1 VAVAAGCGVI
11 ENPPTVTTGKE
22 GPVPIALRE
31 ITMSNFIAC
40 IKLSVAEAQK
50 DFVASNVFS
59 LAEAKV
65 DRVSNPLAIY
75 ADDELVGF
83 IMYDVNVG
91 EKRGSISRLMV
102 DARFQGR
109 GYGRAAMA
117 EVVDRLK
124 REPGLRDI
132 QTSYFPDNATAAR
145 LYASLGFLP
154 TGEFV
159 DGEVVVR
166 IPLST

>member
-1 VAVAAGCGVI
+1 M
-11 ENPPTVTTGKE
+11 
-22 GPVPIALRE
+22 PITLRE

-50 DFVASNVFS
+50 EFVASNVFS
-59 LAEAKV
+59 LAEAKA
-65 DRVSNPLAIY
+65 DRVSNPLGIY
-75 ADDELVGF
+75 AGEDLVGF
-83 IMYDVNVG
+83 IMYDVNAG
-91 EKRGSISRLMV
+91 EKRGYISRLMI
-102 DARFQGR
+102 DARFQGK

-117 EVVDRLK
+117 EVVDHLK

-132 QTSYFPDNATAAR
+132 QTSYHPDNATAAG
-145 LYASLGFLP
+145 LYTSLGFLQ

-166 IPLST
+166 IPLAD